1 MYFRFL
7 NLTLKMTR
15 ILTGIQSSGTPHL
28 GNVLGAMLPA
38 IELSKKNES
47 LLFIADLHALTTIKN
62 KEQLLKNSLET
73 AAAWIACGLDT
84 KKNILYRQS
93 DIPQVTELMWYL
105 NCITPYPM
113 LANAHSFKDKS
124 EKLSDVNAG
133 LFTYP
138 VLMAA
143 DIILYN
149 ANIVPVGKDQIQHLE
164 ITRDIATK
172 FNNIYGETFTIPEAK
187 LKNESMIIPGTDGQ
201 KMSKSYG
208 NTIDVFEDEKKLKKQ
223 IMSIKTDSKDLEE
236 PKNPDECNVFQIY
249 KLIGSKVQVEDLKFK
264 YLNGGYGYGHAKK
277 ELFHLILENF
287 KEPRNNY
294 KRLINE
300 PNAVNHELASGA
312 KKASE
317 IANDVLRKV
326 KSNIGLM

>member
-164 ITRDIATK
+164 ITRDIANK
-172 FNNIYGETFTIPEAK
+172 FNNIYGETFTVPEAK
-187 LKNESMIIPGTDGQ
+187 LKKESMIIPGTDGQ

-208 NTIDVFEDEKKLKKQ
+208 NTIDVFEDEKRLKKQ
-223 IMSIKTDSKDLEE
+223 IMSIKTDSKGLEE

-249 KLIGSKVQVEDLKFK
+249 KLIGSKVQVEDLKLK
-264 YLNGGYGYGHAKK
+264 YLKGGYGYGHAKK
-277 ELFHLILENF
+277 ELFNLILENF

-300 PNAVNHELASGA
+300 PDVVNHELTNGA

-317 IANDVLRKV
+317 IAKNVLRKV
-326 KSNIGLM
+326 KSNLGLM

>member
-38 IELSKKNES
+38 IDLSKKNES

-124 EKLSDVNAG
+124 KKLSDVNAG

-164 ITRDIATK
+164 ITRDIANK

-187 LKNESMIIPGTDGQ
+187 LKKESMIIPGTDGQ

-208 NTIDVFEDEKKLKKQ
+208 NTIDVFEDEKRLKKQ
-223 IMSIKTDSKDLEE
+223 IMSIKTDSKGLEE

-264 YLNGGYGYGHAKK
+264 YLNGGTAMGTQKK
-277 ELFHLILENF
+277 NYFILFWKTLKSPEII
-287 KEPRNNY
+287 
-294 KRLINE
+294 IN
-300 PNAVNHELASGA
+300 
-312 KKASE
+312 
-317 IANDVLRKV
+317 D
-326 KSNIGLM
+326 

>member
-7 NLTLKMTR
+7 NPTLKMTR

-164 ITRDIATK
+164 ITRDIANK
-172 FNNIYGETFTIPEAK
+172 FNNIYGETFTIPEAR
-187 LKNESMIIPGTDGQ
+187 LKKESMIIPGTDGQ

-294 KRLINE
+294 KRLIND
-300 PNAVNHELASGA
+300 PDVVNHELTNGA